1 MKAEYSTRA
10 RVLILEFLKENTAH
24 VTASDIIEHLK
35 KQNIKI
41 GVATVYRTLDK
52 FVSDGIVRKMTID
65 ERSGACYQYIH
76 SAECASHFHLKC
88 IKCGSLFH
96 LSCDFL
102 KNMEKHILDEHGFTV
117 SSGKTVIY
125 GLCKSCSDKE

>member
-1 MKAEYSTRA
+1 MKAEYSTKA
-10 RVLILEFLKENTAH
+10 RVLILNFLKQNTAH
-24 VTASDIIEHLK
+24 VTASDIIQYLR

-52 FVSDGIVRKMTID
+52 FVADGIVRKMTID
-65 ERSGACYQYIH
+65 ERSGACYQYIQD
-76 SAECASHFHLKC
+76 ADCASHFHLKC
-88 IKCGSLFH
+88 LSCGALIH

-102 KNMEKHILDEHGFTV
+102 KSMESHILNDHGFTV

-125 GLCKSCSDKE
+125 GFCKECSSKQ